1 MANSSYA
8 RPVVEQSV
16 GMTVDELAR
25 QARTTTRNI
34 RNYQTLG
41 LLPPP
46 SLVGRVGYYHEGHL
60 GRLRLI
66 TRLQEQGFT
75 LAGIRE
81 LVGAWEQGRSLGDL
95 LGFEQ
100 VLTTPWSVEE
110 PEYLT
115 AEELLELF
123 PQAVQDSSLGL
134 RAIDLGLIQPEGE
147 RFRVPSPTM
156 LRAGAELVAAGI
168 PLAATQDEFAA
179 LRADMERVA
188 ARFVELFERYV
199 WQPFAEAGMPSER
212 LPEVTEALRR
222 MRPLAAT
229 SVQAM
234 LARAMEHQS
243 AASTAAQVKLISDGG
258 PAPDQEVQQ

>member
-1 MANSSYA
+1 
-8 RPVVEQSV
+8 
-16 GMTVDELAR
+16 MTVDELAR
-25 QARTTTRNI
+25 RARTTTRNI

-46 SLVGRVGYYHEGHL
+46 SLVGRVGYYDEGHL

-66 TRLQEQGFT
+66 ARLQEQGFT

-81 LVGAWEQGRSLGDL
+81 LVQAWEQGRSLGDL
-95 LGFEQ
+95 LGFEH
-100 VLTTPWSVEE
+100 VLTAPWSAEE

-115 AEELLELF
+115 AQQLLELF
-123 PQAVQDSSLGL
+123 PQAAEDVSLGQ
-134 RAIDLGLIQPEGE
+134 RAIELGLIQPEGE

-156 LRAGAELVAAGI
+156 LRTGAELVAAGI

-199 WQPFAEAGMPSER
+199 WQPFVAAGMPSEQV
-212 LPEVTEALRR
+212 PQVTEALAR
-222 MRPLAAT
+222 MRPLAAA
-229 SVQAM
+229 SVHAM
-234 LARAMEHQS
+234 LAQAMEQQS
-243 AASTAAQVKLISDGG
+243 AASTAAQVKLISEGG
-258 PAPDQEVQQ
+258 AAPDQEVQ

>member
-100 VLTTPWSVEE
+100 VLTIPWSVEE

-123 PQAVQDSSLGL
+123 PQAAQDSSLGL

-147 RFRVPSPTM
+147 RFRIPSPTM

>member
-115 AEELLELF
+115 VEELLELF
-123 PQAVQDSSLGL
+123 PQAAQDSSLGL

>member
-1 MANSSYA
+1 
-8 RPVVEQSV
+8 
-16 GMTVDELAR
+16 MTVDELAR

-46 SLVGRVGYYHEGHL
+46 SLVGRVGYYGEGHL

-66 TRLQEQGFT
+66 ARLQEQGFT

-81 LVGAWEQGRSLGDL
+81 LVQAWAQGRSLADL

-100 VLTTPWSVEE
+100 VLTAPWSVEE

-115 AEELLELF
+115 GAQLLELF
-123 PQAVQDSSLGL
+123 PQAAQDVSLGQ
-134 RAIDLGLIQPEGE
+134 RAVDLGLIQPEGE

-168 PLAATQDEFAA
+168 PLAVTQDEFAA

-199 WQPFAEAGMPSER
+199 WQPFVEAGMPSER
-212 LPEVTEALRR
+212 LPQVTEALRR

-229 SVQAM
+229 SVHAM
-234 LARAMEHQS
+234 LAQAMEHQS
-243 AASTAAQVKLISDGG
+243 AASTAVQVKLISDAG
-258 PAPDQEVQQ
+258 PAPDQEVQR

>member
-1 MANSSYA
+1 
-8 RPVVEQSV
+8 
-16 GMTVDELAR
+16 MTVDELAR
-25 QARTTTRNI
+25 RARTTTRNV
-34 RNYQTLG
+34 RNYQTFG

-46 SLVGRVGYYHEGHL
+46 ALVGRVGYYDEGHL

-66 TRLQEQGFT
+66 ARLQEQGFT

-81 LVGAWEQGRSLGDL
+81 LVQAWEQGRSLGDL

-100 VLTTPWSVEE
+100 VLTAPWTMEE

-115 AEELLELF
+115 AEQLLKLF
-123 PQAVQDSSLGL
+123 PQAAQDASLGL
-134 RAIDLGLIQPEGE
+134 RAVDLGLIQPEGD

-199 WQPFAEAGMPSER
+199 WQPFVEAGMPAER
-212 LPEVTEALRR
+212 LPQVTDALRR

-229 SVQAM
+229 SVHAM
-234 LARAMEHQS
+234 LAKAMEHQS
-243 AASTAAQVKLISDGG
+243 AASTAAQLKLMSDGN
-258 PAPDQEVQQ
+258 PAPGPEVQR